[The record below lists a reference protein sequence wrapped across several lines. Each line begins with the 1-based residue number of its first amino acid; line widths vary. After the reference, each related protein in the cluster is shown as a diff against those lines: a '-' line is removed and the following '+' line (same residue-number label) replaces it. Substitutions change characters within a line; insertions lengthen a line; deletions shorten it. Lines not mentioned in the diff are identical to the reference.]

1 MSTPLPLLEPQKT
14 QQPADPSRAEH
25 KQENKKTLKIKYMWW
40 MFMFHVSHQEQKDF
54 LISNF
59 FKS

>member
-1 MSTPLPLLEPQKT
+1 
-14 QQPADPSRAEH
+14 
-25 KQENKKTLKIKYMWW
+25 

-59 FKS
+59 LKSYKFYTRQAPTWTQTNLRILT